1 MCDYLKQK
9 FPQTHASRRLSSR
22 SAVDP
27 CFVDGDPRIAFDPC
41 YVNTIHE
48 VSLDIS
54 ESEDKKRQMK
64 DRDSNSSL
72 PSFERSFGGHVPVED
87 DEDVDDDARLP
98 LRSVFHICSI
108 V

>member
-1 MCDYLKQK
+1 M
-9 FPQTHASRRLSSR
+9 SRRSSSR

-27 CFVDGDPRIAFDPC
+27 CFVDGDSRIAFDPC

-54 ESEDKKRQMK
+54 ESEDKKGQMK
-64 DRDSNSSL
+64 YRDSKSSL
-72 PSFERSFGGHVPVED
+72 TSFERCFGGHVAVGD

-98 LRSVFHICSI
+98 LRSVFSYFFRLLRFAN
-108 V
+108 VRTGG